1 MRQIIRANRFV
12 EETPRFDVN
21 AKVNSKIETNYI
33 AEIATRFTW
42 NYKNIK
48 TTAKKRCSHLV
59 WYLIYVFKSKKQT
72 VYFPKIEVSRE
83 SFNELNDSLP
93 NYLPEA
99 VS

>member
-1 MRQIIRANRFV
+1 MRQVIRANRFV

-21 AKVNSKIETNYI
+21 AKVNSKIE
-33 AEIATRFTW
+33 
-42 NYKNIK
+42 